1 MMTLINSKD
10 RKIRQYYGQVQLT
23 RRAPAVGQH
32 AGGGVAD
39 VRAVGIL
46 VHAARHLV
54 RAVAA
59 VGVGVAEQLP
69 VDALAVA
76 ALQLA
81 VRALRRVRLEV
92 GVGDPRLGQ
101 PLAVARGLHLG
112 RPVTHLPRATCHTR
126 SCRQIMLKKHPPYLT
141 IQIEEE
147 AGGAAD
153 GGEGVAADEVVRD
166 APDHVAAVGLRAQA
180 EVLVGG
186 AELAE
191 LLDQRLVLLLL
202 VGPVLAVVDG
212 VAGLRLG
219 CGVGQDDG
227 SQAQCELS
235 PHPHSV

>member
-1 MMTLINSKD
+1 MDHGPLYQT
-10 RKIRQYYGQVQLT
+10 QLT

-59 VGVGVAEQLP
+59 VGVGVAEQLL

-101 PLAVARGLHLG
+101 PLAVTRGLHLG

-126 SCRQIMLKKHPPYLT
+126 SCRKIIFCAL
-141 IQIEEE
+141 
-147 AGGAAD
+147 
-153 GGEGVAADEVVRD
+153 
-166 APDHVAAVGLRAQA
+166 
-180 EVLVGG
+180 
-186 AELAE
+186 
-191 LLDQRLVLLLL
+191 
-202 VGPVLAVVDG
+202 
-212 VAGLRLG
+212 
-219 CGVGQDDG
+219 
-227 SQAQCELS
+227 
-235 PHPHSV
+235 